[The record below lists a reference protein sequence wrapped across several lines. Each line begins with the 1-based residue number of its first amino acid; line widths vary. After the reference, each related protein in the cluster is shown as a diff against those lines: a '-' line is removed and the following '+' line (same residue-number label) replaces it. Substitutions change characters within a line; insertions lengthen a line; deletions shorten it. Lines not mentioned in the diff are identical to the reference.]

1 MLSHRLPCAM
11 VCAIS
16 ALSGR
21 FVRSISWDIMH
32 VRSELTEKGVLP
44 TCAEMGVQQWLG
56 YE

>member
-1 MLSHRLPCAM
+1 M